1 MANDF
6 RSFSLK
12 LDAFSAKVKIAS
24 ANVIKHIALDFFRHV
39 VMNTPVDTGRARASW
54 TIAVNQADRSVM
66 PEAHEGAVYPAA
78 QAGFLSVGPG
88 DSVIISNNLPYITVL
103 ENGRQAHSGSIQA
116 PFGMVAIS
124 MMEVR
129 ANTAVLIAAGVQ
141 DAGL

>member
-1 MANDF
+1 MANDY

-12 LDAFSAKVKIAS
+12 LDAFAAKVKIAPS
-24 ANVIKHIALDFFRHV
+24 KVVKRVAFDFFRHV
-39 VMNTPVDTGRARASW
+39 VFNTPVDTGRARASW
-54 TIAVNQADRSVM
+54 TIAVNVANRAVM
-66 PEAHEGAVYPAA
+66 PEAPEGTIYPAPSV
-78 QAGFLSVGPG
+78 GFLAVGPG
-88 DSVIISNNLPYITVL
+88 DSVIVSNNLPYITAL
-103 ENGRQAHSGSIQA
+103 ENGHSRQA